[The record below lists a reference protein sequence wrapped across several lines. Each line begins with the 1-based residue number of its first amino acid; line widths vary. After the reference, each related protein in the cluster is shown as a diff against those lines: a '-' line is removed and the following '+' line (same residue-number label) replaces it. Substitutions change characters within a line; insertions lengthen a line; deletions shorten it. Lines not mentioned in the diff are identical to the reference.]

1 MALVLDHLEATL
13 NFADNSGDISPRT
26 LEADPAQIAT
36 FPDWT
41 TALSTIIDDYLAVTD
56 AVLASYRVTAVF
68 IENALTLPASGVEN
82 ENTAQISAKIFGDP
96 TESAVLSI
104 PAADPDIFVALS
116 GPGAKVVDTSDA
128 DVIALLAHFAD
139 GGDLMLSDGEHIV
152 PATAKG
158 KRVHKR
164 NNSG

>member
-13 NFADNSGDISPRT
+13 NFADNSGDLAPRT
-26 LEADPAQIAT
+26 LEADPAVIAT

-41 TALSTIIDDYLAVTD
+41 TALAAIINEWLAVTE

-82 ENTAQISAKIFGDP
+82 ENTAQITAKIFGDP

-116 GPGAKVVDTSDA
+116 GASAKVVDISDL
-128 DVIALLAHFAD
+128 DVIALLNRYAD
-139 GGDLMLSDGEHIV
+139 GGELMISDGEHIV
-152 PATAKG
+152 PTTAKG

-164 NNSG
+164 NTNG